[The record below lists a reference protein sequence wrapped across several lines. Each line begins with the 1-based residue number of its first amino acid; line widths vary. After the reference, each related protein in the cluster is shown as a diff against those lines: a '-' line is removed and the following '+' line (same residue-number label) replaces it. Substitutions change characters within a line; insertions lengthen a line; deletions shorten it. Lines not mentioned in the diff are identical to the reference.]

1 MVERHCGQSDWV
13 SHGSF
18 IKFVTE
24 AGNIRCVTNHSA
36 ARISNWLK
44 HDTSKKLSYS
54 GDVEGQYK
62 SPLRHRKT
70 VNCILLASIHTA
82 FQCTLPSPVS
92 FACWKPRQVIDQ
104 RELACPLSKGWHG
117 HMLLAKCPDRHDCS
131 NSTVAWQYKD
141 PPQPLIFRGKKKETW
156 KRLGIHQHG
165 TAFTFLSI
173 SYIIWKKM
181 SANYLGNSQVNQLHP
196 CQAPTA
202 RCQTSS
208 WRFANKP
215 QCTKYQPKHD
225 TCQPG
230 MPGNPNDQSLQQAR
244 RESRNPVNHS
254 KSSQTPLF
262 GLGLPGI
269 NSFSSSIL
277 VTGMWLVSCPRRSSG
292 MVMRGRLKQV
302 VRGSGAVLTKEVM
315 SGDLTLGKNSRFFT
329 VKRYDSRFH
338 VTCANY
344 QEGFC

>member
-1 MVERHCGQSDWV
+1 MKTFGDPPAWYSVHILKYIVYHLQKDV
-13 SHGSF
+13 S
-18 IKFVTE
+18 
-24 AGNIRCVTNHSA
+24 
-36 ARISNWLK
+36 
-44 HDTSKKLSYS
+44 KLSWQLPS
-54 GDVEGQYK
+54 QSVA
-62 SPLRHRKT
+62 SLSSSNRSVP
-70 VNCILLASIHTA
+70 NILL
-82 FQCTLPSPVS
+82 TLR
-92 FACWKPRQVIDQ
+92 K
-104 RELACPLSKGWHG
+104 
-117 HMLLAKCPDRHDCS
+117 
-131 NSTVAWQYKD
+131 
-141 PPQPLIFRGKKKETW
+141 
-156 KRLGIHQHG
+156 
-165 TAFTFLSI
+165 
-173 SYIIWKKM
+173 
-181 SANYLGNSQVNQLHP
+181 
-196 CQAPTA
+196 
-202 RCQTSS
+202 QTSV
-208 WRFANKP
+208 
-215 QCTKYQPKHD
+215 YQPKHD

-315 SGDLTLGKNSRFFT
+315 SGDLTLGTNLRFFT